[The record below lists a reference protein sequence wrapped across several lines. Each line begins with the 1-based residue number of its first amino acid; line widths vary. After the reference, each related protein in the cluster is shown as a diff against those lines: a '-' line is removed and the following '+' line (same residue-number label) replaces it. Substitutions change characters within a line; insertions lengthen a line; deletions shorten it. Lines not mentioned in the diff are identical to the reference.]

1 MIEDSISLSLTAMSR
16 GKVLTR
22 SHQFLLCDT
31 TGNLNV
37 CHQLRKVGVITCK
50 TPQEH
55 YFLSSTNNT
64 Q

>member
-1 MIEDSISLSLTAMSR
+1 MVEDSISLSLIAMSR
-16 GKVLTR
+16 GKVQTR

-37 CHQLRKVGVITCK
+37 CHQLSQVGVINCK

-55 YFLSSTNNT
+55 YFLSSTNNAH
-64 Q
+64 